1 MVQEEGIMIN
11 RKIIILASIFI
22 MISVSMVHG
31 QEINVPEPYK
41 EDEFPQWLQDL
52 RRAEI
57 IFFGSLPFT
66 LLISL
71 QGYEITRY
79 FINDMDPLYTPW
91 PFRSAQAPS
100 YSFEEQMAVIGS
112 AVVLSGLIALTDYII
127 GKITHREEEELRQP

>member
-1 MVQEEGIMIN
+1 MIKG
-11 RKIIILASIFI
+11 KILITLIVLLL
-22 MISVSMVHG
+22 ISVCIVHAE
-31 QEINVPEPYK
+31 EIKVPEPYTD
-41 EDEFPQWLQDL
+41 DEFPQWLKDL

-91 PFRSAQAPS
+91 PFRSVQAPA
-100 YSFEEQMAVIGS
+100 YTFEEQMVVIGS
-112 AVVLSGLIALTDYII
+112 AVIISGLLALTDYFI
-127 GKITHREEEELRQP
+127 GKITHREEE

>member
-1 MVQEEGIMIN
+1 MVNGKILIIFGILCL
-11 RKIIILASIFI
+11 LA
-22 MISVSMVHG
+22 VCLVHG
-31 QEINVPEPYK
+31 QEINVPEPYE

-91 PFRSAQAPS
+91 PFRSTQAPA

-112 AVVLSGLIALTDYII
+112 AVVISGLIALTDYII
-127 GKITHREEEELRQP
+127 GKITRREEEELRQP

>member
-1 MVQEEGIMIN
+1 MVQEEGIMI
-11 RKIIILASIFI
+11 KGKIFI
-22 MISVSMVHG
+22 PLIVLLLISVCIVHAE
-31 QEINVPEPYK
+31 EIKVPEPYTD
-41 EDEFPQWLQDL
+41 DEFPQWLKDL

-91 PFRSAQAPS
+91 PFRSAQAPA
-100 YSFEEQMAVIGS
+100 YTFEEQMVVIGS
-112 AVVLSGLIALTDYII
+112 AVIISGLLALTDYII
-127 GKITHREEEELRQP
+127 GKITRREEE

>member
-1 MVQEEGIMIN
+1 MAQEGGIMIN
-11 RKIIILASIFI
+11 RKRALVLSILILLCL
-22 MISVSMVHG
+22 SVTHAE
-31 QEINVPEPYK
+31 EIKVPEPYE

-79 FINDMDPLYTPW
+79 FIHDMDPLYTPW
-91 PFRSAQAPS
+91 PFRSAQAPV
-100 YSFEEQMAVIGS
+100 YSFEEQMAVIGG
-112 AVVLSGLIALTDYII
+112 AVVLSGLLALTDYII
-127 GKITHREEEELRQP
+127 GRITHREEEEPRQP